1 MTCVFSCGTIAAL
14 GIHVCALEFDMQ
26 HYNWADICHMF
37 SLSVYHPADL

>member
-14 GIHVCALEFDMQ
+14 GIHVCVLEFDMQ